1 MRAAVYERTG
11 PADAVL
17 QVLELPTPA
26 PGPGEVLV
34 RVHASGI
41 NPVDVKTRA
50 GLRSTALPFPR
61 ITPHSDGAGVIE
73 AVGDGIA
80 RSRCGERVWL
90 YNAAW
95 GRAAGTAAE
104 YIALPATLAVPLPEH
119 TDFFAGACLG
129 IPALTAWQAVAVDGG
144 VRDKTVLVAGGAGAV
159 GHYAIQFARAAGARR
174 VLASV
179 SGPEKA
185 ALALA
190 AGAEQALNYR
200 TEDFAAQVLALT
212 DGRGVDRIIEV
223 DGKANIAQDAA
234 LVAAEGD
241 VIVYGTGGAEV
252 PVPFFPSVLKN
263 LRYRFFIVFNLTPAA
278 RAAALA
284 DLTRQ
289 LLRGQLQHHPGP
301 TFGLDD
307 IAAAHRAVEQ
317 GAVGNVVLK
326 MR

>member
-1 MRAAVYERTG
+1 MRAAVFERTG
-11 PADAVL
+11 PADEVL
-17 QVLELPTPA
+17 QLVDLPTPS

-34 RVHASGI
+34 RVHTSGI

-50 GLRSTALPFPR
+50 GLRSSQLPFPR

-90 YNAAW
+90 YNACW

-104 YIALPATLAVPLPEH
+104 YVALPATLAVPLPDE
-119 TDFFAGACLG
+119 TSFGAGACLG
-129 IPALTAWQAVAVDGG
+129 IPALTAWQAVSVDGG
-144 VRDKTVLVAGGAGAV
+144 VRGKTVLVAGGAGAV
-159 GHYAIQFARAAGARR
+159 GHYAIQFARAAGAAR
-174 VLASV
+174 VFASV
-179 SGPEKA
+179 SGPQKA

-190 AGAEQALNYR
+190 AGADHVINYR
-200 TEDFAAQVLALT
+200 TEDLVAQVLALT
-212 DGRGVDRIIEV
+212 DGRGVERVIEV
-223 DGKANIAQDAA
+223 DGNANIAQDAA

-241 VIVYGTGGAEV
+241 VIVYGNGGGDV

-278 RAAALA
+278 RGAALA

-289 LLRGQLQHHPGP
+289 LLSGRLQHQLGP
-301 TFGLDD
+301 AFALAD
-307 IAAAHRAVEQ
+307 IAAAHRAVEA
-317 GAVGNVVLK
+317 GAIGNVVLAVP
-326 MR
+326 